1 MLGPVERFW
10 VRLIA
15 WSLRHR
21 LGLLC
26 LAVAAAIPASAGMAR
41 LYLRLDGDLEALL
54 PASAAPV
61 KAVRTLRERFPG
73 TQHLGIVVSGA
84 QPGAA
89 AAFAAR
95 LATNIAQYP
104 SDLVRL
110 VCVDVSRERAFF
122 RDHASL
128 FLSLDDVREIRR
140 RIEERLRRET
150 ARDNPLFVSLDDEPA
165 SLSFDDIQARYEDP
179 DPFKGRFPDDRLVS
193 SDGRTAVVLVF
204 AATTDTGTARV
215 GPLMAR
221 VRADVAALDPTA
233 QSLEIG
239 YAGDIA
245 ITVEELD
252 ALRSDLLAAAA
263 LVLGAV
269 GMSIMLFFRWWPA
282 LVALVVPLGFGT
294 AYAFGLASL
303 RIPGLN
309 TSTAFLGS
317 IVIGN
322 GINPGIMLLARYREE
337 RLAAHPV
344 PTAIERA
351 VLWTWRGT
359 MAAALAAGCGYLSL
373 LLTSFRG
380 FNQFAIIG
388 GLGAMGCWAATYLL
402 MPPLLVLLDRSAG
415 GAPRR
420 PSRVLGPGRFMSGLA
435 ARPRA
440 VLAVTCAL
448 LVPALIVV
456 ARIDGSFF
464 EHDMAKLRRRDS
476 VVRGEAHWGRIMNEV
491 LGHNFTALVFLA
503 DGRSQVPAL
512 EAGLREAIRHP
523 PLALVASRV
532 VSPRDLVPPDQ
543 AAILAE
549 LSAVKRRLT
558 PTVMEALP
566 DADRDR
572 LLGFVGAAD
581 HGEIRPEGL
590 PPLLAQALRERDGT
604 WGRTLIVEQAI
615 GGATWD
621 GRITVESVAALE
633 AISRTVSPPAQV
645 AGGFV
650 VSASVLDAVEREAP
664 RTTLLVFAA
673 VVIIVALAFRQL
685 PSVMLVLG
693 SLFTGVA
700 LMTAVAVVIGQRV
713 NALNFVAFPITF
725 GIGVEYAMNV
735 LQRLREP
742 HRDIDVAAA
751 MQRTGSAVALCS
763 LTTIIGYASLLLAQN
778 QALFSFG
785 VLAVLG
791 EITCLGAAVVVLP
804 AAAAV
809 CSSWRAPSRPNL
821 PA

>member
-1 MLGPVERFW
+1 M
-10 VRLIA
+10 VRLY
-15 WSLRHR
+15 R
-21 LGLLC
+21 
-26 LAVAAAIPASAGMAR
+26 
-41 LYLRLDGDLEALL
+41 RLDGDLEALL

-61 KAVRTLRERFPG
+61 KAVRALRERFPG
-73 TQHLGIVVSGA
+73 TQHLGIVVTGA

-95 LATNIAQYP
+95 LATNIAGYP

-110 VCVDVSRERAFF
+110 VRVDVSQERAFF
-122 RDHASL
+122 RDHAAL

-140 RIEERLRRET
+140 RIDAHLDREQ
-150 ARDNPLFVSLDDEPA
+150 ARENPLFVSLDEEPA
-165 SLSFDDIQARYEDP
+165 SLSFDDIEARYEDP
-179 DPFKGRFPDDRLVS
+179 DPFVGRFPDDRLVS
-193 SDGRTAVVLVF
+193 GDGHTAVVLVF

-221 VRADVAALDPTA
+221 VRADLAALNPAA

-239 YAGDIA
+239 YAGDVA

-252 ALRSDLLAAAA
+252 ALRSDLLEAGA
-263 LVLGAV
+263 LVVGAV
-269 GMSIMLFFRWWPA
+269 GVSIMLFFRWWPA
-282 LVALVVPLGFGT
+282 LVALVVPLGLGT

-303 RIPGLN
+303 RISGLN

-337 RLAAHPV
+337 RSAAYAV
-344 PTAIERA
+344 PAAIERA
-351 VLWTWRGT
+351 VLGTWRGT

-373 LLTSFRG
+373 VLTTFRG

-388 GLGAMGCWAATYLL
+388 GLGALGCWAAAYLL
-402 MPPLLVLLDRSAG
+402 MPPLLSLLDRSPDA
-415 GAPRR
+415 APKPARAR
-420 PSRVLGPGRFMSGLA
+420 EPARFTTRLA
-435 ARPRA
+435 AHPRA
-440 VLAVTCAL
+440 VLILTGVL
-448 LVPALIVV
+448 LVPALVV
-456 ARIDGSFF
+456 VTRIDGSFF

-491 LGHNFTALVFLA
+491 LGRNFTALVFLA
-503 DGRSQVPAL
+503 NNSAEVPAL
-512 EAGLREAIRHP
+512 ETRLRAAIRTP
-523 PLALVASRV
+523 PLSLVASRV
-532 VSPRDLVPPDQ
+532 VGPRDLVPSDQ

-549 LSAVKRRLT
+549 LKAVTRRLT
-558 PTVMEALP
+558 PAVMQSLP
-566 DADRDR
+566 DAERSR
-572 LLGFVGAAD
+572 LSRFVAASE
-581 HGEIRPEGL
+581 HGEIRPEDL

-621 GRITVESVAALE
+621 GRLTVQSVATLE
-633 AISRTVSPPAQV
+633 AIAHTVSPPAQV

-664 RTTLLVFAA
+664 RITLLVFAA
-673 VVIIVALAFRQL
+673 VAVVVALTFRHVA
-685 PSVMLVLG
+685 SIMLVMG

-700 LMTAVAVVIGQRV
+700 LMTAVAVVTGQRV

-725 GIGVEYAMNV
+725 GIGAEYAMNV

-742 HRDIDVAAA
+742 DGDVDSAFAL
-751 MQRTGSAVALCS
+751 QQTGSAVALCS
-763 LTTIIGYASLLLAQN
+763 LTTIIGYGSLLLAEN

-804 AAAAV
+804 ATTAV
-809 CSSWRAPSRPNL
+809 CSRWRVPSRFG
-821 PA
+821 A